1 MPTHQFSSQFDNF
14 QTKMISRIYFKL
26 KFHKQCESH
35 KHVNKSP
42 IRIIIPKSHY
52 NSKTY
57 KTRNI
62 LFTIISSWLRSEQA
76 TMTQTLKFFK
86 LIRELFRKMGIQNRT
101 YNLRNSFILIILAQ
115 MFVASAVFLL
125 FEADSIEGYGQS
137 FYLTATSLLLLFL
150 WPYFI
155 HNMDNLFHLMNQMD
169 KFGQNRGSKK
179 KIQSTN
185 FKRKISK

>member
-1 MPTHQFSSQFDNF
+1 
-14 QTKMISRIYFKL
+14 
-26 KFHKQCESH
+26 
-35 KHVNKSP
+35 
-42 IRIIIPKSHY
+42 
-52 NSKTY
+52 
-57 KTRNI
+57 
-62 LFTIISSWLRSEQA
+62 
-76 TMTQTLKFFK
+76 MTQTLKFFK
-86 LIRELFRKMGIQNRT
+86 LIRELFRKMGIHLCQSNQNRT

-169 KFGQNRGSKK
+169 KFGQNRKSKK
-179 KIQSTN
+179 KIESTN

>member
-1 MPTHQFSSQFDNF
+1 
-14 QTKMISRIYFKL
+14 
-26 KFHKQCESH
+26 
-35 KHVNKSP
+35 
-42 IRIIIPKSHY
+42 
-52 NSKTY
+52 
-57 KTRNI
+57 
-62 LFTIISSWLRSEQA
+62 
-76 TMTQTLKFFK
+76 MTQTLKFFK

-169 KFGQNRGSKK
+169 KFGQNRKSKK
-179 KIQSTN
+179 KSNPQILNEKYLNKFKLIFKEMVRFQSLCMA
-185 FKRKISK
+185 K